1 MQNFGR
7 RSRRT
12 RAAPHHI
19 LFGAGLALA
28 GIAGLTMAAENLPA
42 TEIEPAP
49 PAALERVAQRNQE
62 AAALSAQAMRDRSRA
77 ATAQREAT
85 GS

>member
-1 MQNFGR
+1 
-7 RSRRT
+7 
-12 RAAPHHI
+12 
-19 LFGAGLALA
+19 
-28 GIAGLTMAAENLPA
+28 MAAENLPA

-77 ATAQREAT
+77 ETAQREAT